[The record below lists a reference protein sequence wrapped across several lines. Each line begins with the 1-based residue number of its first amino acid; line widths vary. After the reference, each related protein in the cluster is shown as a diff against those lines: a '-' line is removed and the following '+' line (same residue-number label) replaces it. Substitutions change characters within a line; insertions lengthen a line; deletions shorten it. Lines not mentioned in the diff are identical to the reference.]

1 MMRTTPA
8 QPTAHGSFSLTSLGS
23 ISSQPAD
30 IAHQLIEVRG
40 EKFTVLGNSRDF
52 GVPHAAADMI
62 TTRPTLKSHRG
73 RFKNFF
79 MAYAESVMV
88 GRKNKELV
96 LRALREYM
104 RLDDPKV
111 LEGTYRIQFLE
122 TISPR
127 PFPNEEAIQI
137 QVEDL
142 AASTAPKLKGAK
154 AAEFIDVS
162 LLREL
167 ESEGFFARVE
177 KQQRC
182 RDRRDKKNHSPQTTQ
197 RSQRKW

>member
-1 MMRTTPA
+1 M
-8 QPTAHGSFSLTSLGS
+8 
-23 ISSQPAD
+23 
-30 IAHQLIEVRG
+30 
-40 EKFTVLGNSRDF
+40 GNSRDF
-52 GVPHAAADMI
+52 GVPRAAADMI
-62 TTRPTLKSHRG
+62 KSRPTLKSHRG

-88 GRKNKELV
+88 GRKNKDLV
-96 LRALREYM
+96 SRAFRRSM

-142 AASTAPKLKGAK
+142 ASSTAPKLKSAK

-177 KQQRC
+177 KQ
-182 RDRRDKKNHSPQTTQ
+182 
-197 RSQRKW
+197 